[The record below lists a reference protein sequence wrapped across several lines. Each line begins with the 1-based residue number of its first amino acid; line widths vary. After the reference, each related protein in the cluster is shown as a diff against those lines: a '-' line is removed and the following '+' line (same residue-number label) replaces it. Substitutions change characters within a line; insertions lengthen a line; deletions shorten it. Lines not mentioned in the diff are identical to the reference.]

1 MVLCQLEPEDALD
14 ELKQVFGVDPVWLQH
29 EQEEQTKRLNR
40 QKRDRKPRSFSADA
54 TPKGARSSS
63 FSSSSSTTSAT
74 SKPEAR
80 GGPSARSK
88 GTTTTA
94 TSKQAKSQQQKP
106 PPKSRIDT
114 IKQNNPA
121 KNPANQELAN
131 EFVDLGGYELEHGE
145 KQKGIS
151 RMKVAKEIRNTPEPL
166 KSGAQARQIP
176 GIGPSAAAKVD
187 EILHHGKMRA
197 LEDYESSGAD
207 DDGDEGKDKEQ
218 EAQEV

>member
-1 MVLCQLEPEDALD
+1 MVLCQLELEDALD

-29 EQEEQTKRLNR
+29 EQEERTKRLNR

-54 TPKGARSSS
+54 TPKGARSIS
-63 FSSSSSTTSAT
+63 FSSSSAT
-74 SKPEAR
+74 SKPEAG
-80 GGPSARSK
+80 GGPSTRSSK
-88 GTTTTA
+88 GTTTTG
-94 TSKQAKSQQQKP
+94 TSEQAKPQQQKS

-145 KQKGIS
+145 KQKGLS

-197 LEDYESSGAD
+197 LEEYESSSAD
-207 DDGDEGKDKEQ
+207 DGGDEGKDKEQ
-218 EAQEV
+218 QAQEV